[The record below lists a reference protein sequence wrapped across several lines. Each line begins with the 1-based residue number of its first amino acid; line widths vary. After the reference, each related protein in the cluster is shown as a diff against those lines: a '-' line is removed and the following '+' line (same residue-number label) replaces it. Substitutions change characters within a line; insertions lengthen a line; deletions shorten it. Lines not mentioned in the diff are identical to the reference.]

1 MGQVLRRAAREG
13 KSMDHHGP
21 TAILLSSR
29 SSIPQ
34 LNQHRALFVSTLSVI
49 SARANF
55 SLRTAEIAVTMW
67 FIEGHVM
74 FQIRGQQNEPTHE
87 LPFATTK
94 AHMWA
99 HVKGRLMGNLGK
111 QGCPLSGGWGAWLH
125 ARVRTTVN

>member
-1 MGQVLRRAAREG
+1 
-13 KSMDHHGP
+13 MDHHGP
-21 TAILLSSR
+21 AAILLSSWN
-29 SSIPQ
+29 SIPA
-34 LNQHRALFVSTLSVI
+34 LNQLRALFVSARSVI

-55 SLRTAEIAVTMW
+55 FLQTAEIAVILW

-87 LPFATTK
+87 LPFATAK

-99 HVKGRLMGNLGK
+99 HVKGRLMGNIGK

-125 ARVRTTVN
+125 ARVGTAVN

>member
-1 MGQVLRRAAREG
+1 MLGTAAREVCG
-13 KSMDHHGP
+13 PVDHHGP
-21 TAILLSSR
+21 AILLSSWN
-29 SSIPQ
+29 SIPQ
-34 LNQHRALFVSTLSVI
+34 LNQLRALFVSALSVI

-55 SLRTAEIAVTMW
+55 SQTAELAVTLW

-87 LPFATTK
+87 LPFATAK

-99 HVKGRLMGNLGK
+99 HVKRLMGNIGK